1 MNYSL
6 HSSPRSRR
14 RLDGRS
20 SGAGPAGMRRAAA
33 LRPLCALAALLAWS
47 AISNF
52 NNEYAR
58 LKAGLIG
65 KSWPTRFEK
74 EQTFVCIRL
83 HQYRS
88 VQRNIY
94 FAACSFAVRKK
105 EDIVLRRKKKYDIVA
120 VFSGR
125 RPRTAGPTR
134 CGPSGATA
142 WASPAGA
149 WALVHQG

>member
-1 MNYSL
+1 MSCTDGNRYVWLYELLEAICVIWHLAQHPHQASKRRFTQRWSNRRSL
-6 HSSPRSRR
+6 LSPRSRR

-20 SGAGPAGMRRAAA
+20 SGTGPAGMRRAAA

-74 EQTFVCIRL
+74 EQTSDIG
-83 HQYRS
+83 
-88 VQRNIY
+88 NIVERV
-94 FAACSFAVRKK
+94 S
-105 EDIVLRRKKKYDIVA
+105 
-120 VFSGR
+120 
-125 RPRTAGPTR
+125 
-134 CGPSGATA
+134 
-142 WASPAGA
+142 
-149 WALVHQG
+149 